1 MIAEQYPTRCL
12 ADSPLRAPGDA
23 YDYGFA
29 MPTKA
34 QPLNPKELFAL
45 IESLTGIPASATPN
59 AVVIPLPAE
68 AA

>member
-1 MIAEQYPTRCL
+1 
-12 ADSPLRAPGDA
+12 
-23 YDYGFA
+23 